1 MTGMVLKTFADSPEP
16 VIKSKASFTDHCTST
31 VKLVFT
37 LIETIMSQVIVNE
50 LPDKYKFVLLVCS
63 EIIWLEEVDVRERL
77 GAGTAYKVVY
87 SVKMA

>member
-1 MTGMVLKTFADSPEP
+1 
-16 VIKSKASFTDHCTST
+16 
-31 VKLVFT
+31 
-37 LIETIMSQVIVNE
+37 MSQVIVNE

-87 SVKMA
+87 SVKMV